1 MTAPTRSDVVRWLDG
16 FETAAA
22 ADREA
27 LRTGTPDS
35 ARSVQLALSLIT
47 TMWEA
52 CGGRPPVDPIRERDV
67 EQVRNTWLRL
77 AAGWHR

>member
-1 MTAPTRSDVVRWLDG
+1 MIAPTRSDVVRWLDG

-27 LRTGTPDS
+27 LRAGTPDS
-35 ARSVQLALSLIT
+35 ARSIQLALSLIA
-47 TMWEA
+47 TMWQA
-52 CGGRPPVDPIRERDV
+52 CGGRPPVDLIREREV